1 MISRVQD
8 LNLAASQRH
17 LLKQCEH
24 LEIEG
29 RGVAIAPFVKDL
41 CQQPCSEWFLNMEEL
56 IWKRQI
62 SRRLPS

>member
-8 LNLAASQRH
+8 LNLAARQRH
-17 LLKQCEH
+17 LLKQGEH

-29 RGVAIAPFVKDL
+29 RGVAIAAFVKDL
-41 CQQPCSEWFLNMEEL
+41 CQQPCSKWVLNMEEL

-62 SRRLPS
+62 SHRLPS

>member
-8 LNLAASQRH
+8 LNLAARQLH

-29 RGVAIAPFVKDL
+29 RGVAIAPFVKDH
-41 CQQPCSEWFLNMEEL
+41 CQQPCSECFLNTEEL
-56 IWKRQI
+56 IWKHQI
-62 SRRLPS
+62 SHR

>member
-8 LNLAASQRH
+8 LNLAARQRH
-17 LLKQCEH
+17 LLKPCEP

-29 RGVAIAPFVKDL
+29 RGGAIAPFVKDH

-62 SRRLPS
+62 SQRLPS